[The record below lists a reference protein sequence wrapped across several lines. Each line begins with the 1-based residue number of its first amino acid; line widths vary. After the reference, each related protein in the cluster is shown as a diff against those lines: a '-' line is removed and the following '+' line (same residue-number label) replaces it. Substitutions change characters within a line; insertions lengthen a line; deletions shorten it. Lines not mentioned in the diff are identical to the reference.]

1 MELLTEA
8 QHEFQLTDDSKTL
21 ISEIKKFNNRFLKLE
36 PDISDETTTFFK
48 EMYDNIL
55 DAKKDFKKTSVKNF
69 SINEVTSQTQIPKP
83 DSFHPHFFPDEIIK
97 SIDTIASHTMSF
109 DYTISKR
116 SVNVQLVFM
125 DKNSISEIEQQY
137 TQYVEMIYIITH
149 LLNNYSSI
157 ECGKNLSLFIYLTDF
172 KKKVPMSSLD
182 EFDTKHVNT
191 AYSDI
196 CTTNSHIVIYRNEEL
211 VKVLIHELFHNYGL
225 DFSRVKYTSM
235 KEKMLKLFPI
245 KTDCELTESYAE
257 FFGEII
263 NIAITT
269 YYLDDSVKMPTYIH
283 NAHYLLFY
291 EKLFSLIQ
299 SVKVLYKIGLEY
311 ENLYLQDEVSNTLRN
326 NIYYNEN
333 TNVFCYYI
341 VKNILLF
348 NCPEFITFC
357 NKRNLQLLDFRK
369 TNVTLDLFYEF
380 IKDHHNDKR
389 FLQIIHKIEK
399 NIQSI
404 EHPLLKYTARISCI
418 EMN

>member
-1 MELLTEA
+1 MELLYEN
-8 QHEFQLTDDSKTL
+8 QHEFQLSDNSKTL

-36 PDISDETTTFFK
+36 PDISDETTAFFK
-48 EMYDNIL
+48 EMYNNIL
-55 DAKKDFKKTSVKNF
+55 DARNDFKKTSIKNF
-69 SINEVTSQTQIPKP
+69 NINEVTSQTQIPKP
-83 DSFHPHFFPDEIIK
+83 DSFHPHFFPDDIIQ
-97 SIDTIASHTMSF
+97 SIDTISSHIMTF

-116 SVNVQLVFM
+116 TVSVHLVFM

-137 TQYVEMIYIITH
+137 TQYIEMIYIITH
-149 LLNNYSSI
+149 VLSNYSSI
-157 ECGKNLSLFIYLTDF
+157 ECGKNLSLYVYLTDF
-172 KKKVPMSSLD
+172 KKRVPMSPLD

-196 CTTNSHIVIYRNEEL
+196 CTTNSDIVIYRNEEL

-225 DFSRVKYTSM
+225 DFSRIKYDSM

-257 FFGEII
+257 FFGELI

-269 YYLDDSVKMPTYIH
+269 YYLDNSVKIATYVH

-291 EKLFSLIQ
+291 EKLFSMIQ
-299 SVKVLYKIGLEY
+299 SVKVLHKIGLEY
-311 ENLYLQDEVSNTLRN
+311 ENLYLQDELSITLRN

-341 VKNILLF
+341 VKNILLY
-348 NCPEFITFC
+348 NCPEFLTFC

-380 IKDHHNDKR
+380 IKEHHNNR
-389 FLQIIHKIEK
+389 QFLQIIRKIEK
-399 NIQSI
+399 NIQNI
-404 EHPLLKYTARISCI
+404 EHPFVKYTARISCI

>member
-1 MELLTEA
+1 MELLRETK
-8 QHEFQLTDDSKTL
+8 HEFQLTDDSKTL
-21 ISEIKKFNNRFLKLE
+21 ITELQKFNKRYLKLE
-36 PDISDETTTFFK
+36 PDLSDETSIFFK
-48 EMYDNIL
+48 EMYDNIQE
-55 DAKKDFKKTSVKNF
+55 AKKDFKKTKIKNF
-69 SINEVTSQTQIPKP
+69 NINEVTTQTQIPKP
-83 DSFHPHFFPDEIIK
+83 DSFHPNFFPDNIIQ
-97 SIDTIASHTMSF
+97 SIDTTSSHTMSF
-109 DYTISKR
+109 DYTLSKR
-116 SVNVQLVFM
+116 TVDVQLVFM

-149 LLNNYSSI
+149 VLNNYSSI
-157 ECGKNLSLFIYLTDF
+157 ECGKNLNLFIYLTDF

-225 DFSRVKYTSM
+225 DFSRVKYTAM
-235 KEKMLKLFPI
+235 KERMLKLFPI

-269 YYLDDSVKMPTYIH
+269 YYLDDSVKLITYIN

-291 EKLFSLIQ
+291 EQLFSMIQ
-299 SVKVLYKIGLEY
+299 SVKVLHKIGLEY
-311 ENLYLQDEVSNTLRN
+311 ENLYLHDEISNTLRN
-326 NIYYNEN
+326 NMYYSEN

-348 NCPEFITFC
+348 NCPEFLSFC

-369 TNVTLDLFYEF
+369 TDATLDLFYEF
-380 IKDHHNDKR
+380 IKEHHNDKK
-389 FLQIIHKIEK
+389 FVQIIHKIEK

-404 EHPLLKYTARISCI
+404 DHPFLKHTARISCI

>member
-1 MELLTEA
+1 MELLRETK
-8 QHEFQLTDDSKTL
+8 HEFRLTDNSKTL
-21 ISEIKKFNNRFLKLE
+21 ITELQKFNKRYLKME
-36 PDISDETTTFFK
+36 PVLTDETTTFFK

-97 SIDTIASHTMSF
+97 SIDAIASHTMSF

-137 TQYVEMIYIITH
+137 TQYVEMIYIIIH

-182 EFDTKHVNT
+182 EFDATHVNT

-196 CTTNSHIVIYRNEEL
+196 CTRNSHIVIYRNEEL
-211 VKVLIHELFHNYGL
+211 IKVLIHELFHNYGL
-225 DFSRVKYTSM
+225 DFSRIKYNST

-245 KTDCELTESYAE
+245 KTECELTESYAE

-263 NIAITT
+263 NVAITT
-269 YYLDDSVKMPTYIH
+269 YYLDDSVKLGVYIT

-291 EKLFSLIQ
+291 EQLFSLVQ
-299 SVKVLYKIGLEY
+299 SVKILHKIGLEY
-311 ENLYLQDEVSNTLRN
+311 ENLYLNDEVSKTLRN
-326 NIYYNEN
+326 NMYYSEN

-348 NCPEFITFC
+348 NCPDFLTFC
-357 NKRNLQLLDFRK
+357 SKRNLQLLDFRK
-369 TNVTLDLFYEF
+369 TDATLDLFYEF
-380 IKDHHNDKR
+380 IKEHHNDKI
-389 FLQIIHKIEK
+389 LVQIIHKIEK